1 MDRSIAPQ
9 IQNPDKL
16 EITKPKVIQLN
27 NGIELYWIDD
37 VKDSGVKLEIV
48 WDAGTKYQSK
58 SLIAS
63 YTNKLLLSGT
73 SNKTANQITN
83 EIDFLGGYYQNS
95 IDKDHAGITLYGLTE
110 NMTSIF
116 LKFMEAFQD
125 VVFPE
130 SELDKE
136 TSIGLQRFK
145 VESEKVNVLCHRNFN
160 QRIFGEDSAYG
171 TVADESDFAE
181 IKKSDL
187 EDFFKKNYKEGRPV
201 IFLVGEYNNALE
213 ELLRTFSNYFDGN
226 DPVQIDV
233 SLNQSKGTHHFAK
246 DGAIQSAVRVGRLLF
261 DKNHEDYFGF
271 QVLNTVLGGYFGS
284 RLMANIREDKGYT
297 YGIGS
302 GVAVMQ
308 EASYFFIA
316 TEVGKEVR
324 ENTLS
329 EINMELERLRDEVIP
344 EDELLKVKNYLLGD
358 FLRQSD
364 GPFAMM
370 ECFKNI
376 YFNQLEMSYYSDF
389 IDTVNKVTAEELKS
403 IASKYLNDSDLLT
416 ITVG

>member
-145 VESEKVNVLCHRNFN
+145 VESEKVNVLCHRNF
-160 QRIFGEDSAYG
+160 
-171 TVADESDFAE
+171 
-181 IKKSDL
+181 KKYQYV
-187 EDFFKKNYKEGRPV
+187 FKLKTKR
-201 IFLVGEYNNALE
+201 
-213 ELLRTFSNYFDGN
+213 
-226 DPVQIDV
+226 
-233 SLNQSKGTHHFAK
+233 AK
-246 DGAIQSAVRVGRLLF
+246 F
-261 DKNHEDYFGF
+261 Y
-271 QVLNTVLGGYFGS
+271 
-284 RLMANIREDKGYT
+284 
-297 YGIGS
+297 
-302 GVAVMQ
+302 
-308 EASYFFIA
+308 
-316 TEVGKEVR
+316 
-324 ENTLS
+324 
-329 EINMELERLRDEVIP
+329 
-344 EDELLKVKNYLLGD
+344 
-358 FLRQSD
+358 
-364 GPFAMM
+364 
-370 ECFKNI
+370 
-376 YFNQLEMSYYSDF
+376 
-389 IDTVNKVTAEELKS
+389 
-403 IASKYLNDSDLLT
+403 
-416 ITVG
+416 